1 MSIYL
6 GAGSTAHKMSK
17 LYVGVSGQ
25 ARQVQK
31 VYVGVGG
38 QARLVYY
45 QSGKPIG
52 GLAVGSIVK
61 IKVNGA
67 SKDFIVVQQG
77 NPNTST
83 YDSSCNGTWLLM
95 KDIYTTSTFGSN
107 NSYKDSSIHTYLN
120 GTFYNLIDSN
130 IRAVIKQVKIPYQ
143 NGTGSGGSLATGS
156 NGLSTKVFLLS
167 GYEVGWT
174 TSYSR
179 YFPND
184 GVRLTYFKNGS
195 GGNSKRVAYNGS
207 SAAFWWLRSSHTN
220 GSRYVWC
227 VYTDGSDTSF
237 LCNGSFSSS
246 IGVRPAL
253 ILPSTTLV
261 DESGNVIG

>member
-38 QARLVYY
+38 QAWLVY
-45 QSGKPIG
+45 QSGQTIG

-77 NPNTST
+77 NPDTSV
-83 YDSSCNGTWLLM
+83 YDDSCTGTWLLM
-95 KDIYTTSTFGSN
+95 KDIYTTSAFSSSG
-107 NSYKDSSIHTYLN
+107 NSYKDSIIHSYLN
-120 GTFYNLIDSN
+120 STFYSLIDSD
-130 IRAVIKQVKIPYQ
+130 IRAAIKQVKIPYQ
-143 NGTGSGGSLATGS
+143 NGTGNGGSLATGA

-167 GYEVGWT
+167 GYEVGWIPG
-174 TSYSR
+174 TSSDSNNHSPR
-179 YFPND
+179 D
-184 GVRLTYFKNGS
+184 GVKLDYFGS
-195 GGNSKRVAYNGS
+195 GSDGNRKRVAYNGGHT
-207 SAAFWWLRSSHTN
+207 AVWWLRSPITVRSNTVW
-220 GSRYVWC
+220 YVSI
-227 VYTDGSDTSF
+227 DGSIYDYWYTVS
-237 LCNGSFSSS
+237 C
-246 IGVRPAL
+246 GVRPAL
-253 ILPSTTLV
+253 ILPSTTLL

>member
-6 GAGSTAHKMSK
+6 GAGSTAHTIPK

-38 QARLVYY
+38 QARLVY
-45 QSGKPIG
+45 QSEQPIG

-67 SKDFIVVQQG
+67 AKDFIIVHQG
-77 NPNTST
+77 LPSSA
-83 YDSSCNGTWLLM
+83 YDASCNGVWVVM
-95 KDIYTTSTFGSN
+95 KGIYTTSTFGNN
-107 NSYKDSSIHTYLN
+107 NSYKGSGIHTYLN
-120 GTFYNLIDSN
+120 GTFYNLIDFK
-130 IRAVIKQVKIPYQ
+130 IRVAIKQVKIPYTNSSIQ
-143 NGTGSGGSLATGS
+143 SGA

-167 GYEVGWT
+167 GTEVGFSGV
-174 TSYSR
+174 SYMNTEGAKLS
-179 YFPND
+179 YFD
-184 GVRLTYFKNGS
+184 S
-195 GGNSKRVAYNGS
+195 ASKRVAYNGS
-207 SAAFWWLRSSHTN
+207 RAAVWWLRSPGTN
-220 GSRYVWC
+220 SSLGVWS
-227 VYTDGSDTSF
+227 VKSDGSNDRWN
-237 LCNGSFSSS
+237 CNYTH
-246 IGVRPAL
+246 GVRPAL

>member
-38 QARLVYY
+38 QARLVY
-45 QSGKPIG
+45 QSWQSIG

-67 SKDFIVVQQG
+67 AKDFIVVQQG
-77 NPNTST
+77 NPNASI
-83 YDSSCNGTWLLM
+83 YDSSCDGTWLLM
-95 KDIYTTSTFGSN
+95 KNIYTTSTFGNN
-107 NSYKDSSIHTYLN
+107 NSYKKSGVHTYLN
-120 GTFYNLIDSN
+120 GTFYDLIN
-130 IRAVIKQVKIPYQ
+130 FKIRSAIKQVKIPYTDGVIQ
-143 NGTGSGGSLATGS
+143 SGANGF
-156 NGLSTKVFLLS
+156 STKVFLLS
-167 GYEVGWT
+167 GTEVGFSNI
-174 TSYSR
+174 SYMNTEGTKLA
-179 YFPND
+179 YFD
-184 GVRLTYFKNGS
+184 SIR
-195 GGNSKRVAYNGS
+195 KRIAYNGS
-207 SAAFWWLRSSHTN
+207 SAAVWWLRSQN
-220 GSRYVWC
+220 P
-227 VYTDGSDTSF
+227 
-237 LCNGSFSSS
+237 SSS
-246 IGVRPAL
+246 LGVWSVDSDGFSDRRNCNNICGVRPAL

>member
-38 QARLVYY
+38 QARLVY
-45 QSGKPIG
+45 QSGQPSGHPIG

-83 YDSSCNGTWLLM
+83 YDSSCAGTWLLM
-95 KDIYTTSTFGSN
+95 KDIYTTYMFGNN

-130 IRAVIKQVKIPYQ
+130 IRAAIKQVKIPYQ

-174 TSYSR
+174 TSDNS
-179 YFPND
+179 YFPKD
-184 GVRLTYFKNGS
+184 GVRLAYFSNSS

-207 SAAFWWLRSSHTN
+207 SAAIWWLRSPNTYNTN
-220 GSRYVWC
+220 IVWG
-227 VYTDGSDTSF
+227 VHTDGS
-237 LCNGSFSSS
+237 NFSNWYRNSY
-246 IGVRPAL
+246 GVRPAW